1 MRLGLYL
8 WNWLRF
14 VNNALGHK
22 NILTALVFAIAMI
35 CTSAVYAQAPEQDCF
50 SAIPVCQGVYNQPN
64 SYSGAGGV
72 TGEIDNTQSCLGA
85 GELNSVWYIIT
96 VQADGNLEF
105 NIVPNSNTDDYD
117 WAVFN
122 LTTASCADIFND
134 PSLEVSCNFSGS
146 TFPTAQTGPNGGPN
160 PQDEPVIPVLQ
171 GETYVVCISN
181 FSSTQSGY
189 TLDFGNSPI
198 LDNIAPGVIGVTQP
212 IACGA
217 TQLTFTFNENVL
229 CNSAQITDFQL
240 TGPGGPYTLSNL
252 VGAACASG
260 GTFEDEFTFTVSPPL
275 TASGNYSL
283 DLIGPV
289 TDNCGNAAPFPA
301 SYAFPIAAVNGV
313 LNITDEFCGQNNG
326 AASVVA
332 NGGTPPYTYAWSTG
346 ATADN
351 IAGLDA
357 GNYSLTIT
365 DDGGCQAILPFVIAD
380 PLSFDIQVTGYNDT
394 CSAGLGAA
402 AVNIIGGSGNFTYS
416 WSPAGAPADSIVGL
430 APNTYTVTVSDA
442 NNPGCALQ
450 GTVTILN
457 VNDVKAE
464 FYAEPAVMSY
474 LDPTTTFKNLS
485 INADSYIWDFGDNFF
500 SFDENPPHTYP
511 PTPGIYNVTLIAAS
525 DRGCT
530 DTIMR
535 TVRIDY
541 QLNFYVPS
549 AFTPNGDQVNE
560 EFQVYSDGI
569 NYNDFELLIFD
580 RWGHQVFAT
589 TNPFERWN
597 GAYFNE
603 GEILADGIYVYHVNF
618 TQLYDVTKH
627 TYIGRVALIK

>member
-346 ATADN
+346 ATTDN